1 MEEEI
6 NIDKSYKNISHDL
19 FVGYFI
25 GFNDSFSMSQYKNKD
40 LYESYFLL
48 FPNDVSMVFC
58 GLNIFAFL
66 ALIILSS
73 MRFFHK
79 DIENEGFNEAAT
91 LISKLTVI
99 FPYLIFYIGFFTYI
113 IYEYFNIYKNR
124 NPEELLKIKADPF
137 LEDLLKEIKNRHIDE
152 INILTLIIIYSGAM
166 VLFLLAWILSQIF
179 TKRYL
184 RLLERTKNLME

>member
-1 MEEEI
+1 
-6 NIDKSYKNISHDL
+6 
-19 FVGYFI
+19 
-25 GFNDSFSMSQYKNKD
+25 
-40 LYESYFLL
+40 
-48 FPNDVSMVFC
+48 
-58 GLNIFAFL
+58 
-66 ALIILSS
+66 

-91 LISKLTVI
+91 LASKLTVI
-99 FPYLIFYIGFFTYI
+99 FPYLIFYIGFFSYI

-152 INILTLIIIYSGAM
+152 INILMLIIIYSGAM

>member
-1 MEEEI
+1 
-6 NIDKSYKNISHDL
+6 
-19 FVGYFI
+19 
-25 GFNDSFSMSQYKNKD
+25 
-40 LYESYFLL
+40 
-48 FPNDVSMVFC
+48 
-58 GLNIFAFL
+58 
-66 ALIILSS
+66 

-91 LISKLTVI
+91 LASKLTVI